1 MVIDPE
7 ITRENPVEA
16 KHRRLVRSHRS
27 GPLDRELKPNAKI
40 RDELSEIVAFPPTQE
55 LAAPQRDLLWQFRFY
70 LTRDKRALT
79 KFLKSVVWT
88 DPGEVKQAV
97 EVLLPMW
104 AEVEMDDA
112 LELLGPSESFRD
124 GRVRAYAVQQLG
136 KVDDDE
142 LMLYLLQLVQA
153 LKFETTPVTT
163 PSNSMRQSRHSS
175 SRFAIAV
182 DDSLP
187 TLEGFLIERSARNPV
202 LGNHFRWYI
211 AVECEDKQRGKM
223 FVQLAKKFNAKV
235 AELHVEG
242 EPDQLD
248 LARRQQDFIQRISQ
262 LAKDL
267 RASKDARP
275 KKIERLKAVL
285 SDSKAGLGSFAP
297 IRLPLDA
304 KVEVIGIDPD
314 KSSVF
319 KSNLFPLRLH
329 LLTSEAP
336 NASPPS
342 SYAVIFKNGDDL
354 RQDQLVIQ
362 LFTLMDRLLRK
373 ENLDL
378 KLMPYRV
385 LATGAVDGMVQFVAS
400 RTLQDISN
408 EYAGGLLAYLREMHP
423 DPGSVGT
430 MGVKAEVMDTY
441 VRSCAGYCVVTYLL
455 GVGDR
460 HLDNLLLSPDGH
472 FFHGK
477 PDCCFGSLHLQPRA
491 NPFRSI
497 FSFCRSRLW
506 LHPRTGPQA
515 VPAGGQGVQGDGRLH
530 GRRQLAPLRALQV
543 ALLHG
548 FHDAT
553 QEQQPDH
560 QPRRPNGRRQYPRHP
575 DRARQGCRQGPG
587 QVPPGRDRGGGRQSV

>member
-1 MVIDPE
+1 MLASLTPATTLQPNPATGSILPSLNSQAADLALFTVIDPE
-7 ITRENPVEA
+7 IARENPVEA

-40 RDELSEIVAFPPTQE
+40 RDELSEIVAFPPTQD
-55 LAAPQRDLLWQFRFY
+55 LAAPQRDLVWQFRFY
-70 LTRDKRALT
+70 LSRDKRALT
-79 KFLKSVVWT
+79 KFLKSVVWS

-124 GRVRAYAVQQLG
+124 TRVRAYAVQQLG

-153 LKFETTPVTT
+153 LKFETTAATT
-163 PSNSMRQSRHSS
+163 PSSSMRHSRHSS
-175 SRFAIAV
+175 SRFAAPA
-182 DDSLP
+182 DDLP
-187 TLEGFLIERSARNPV
+187 NLEGFLIDRSARNPV

-223 FVQLAKKFNAKV
+223 FIQIAKKFNARI
-235 AELHVEG
+235 AQLQVEG
-242 EPDQLD
+242 GPDQLD
-248 LARRQQDFIQRISQ
+248 FARRQEDFIGRISQ

-267 RASKDARP
+267 RASKEARP
-275 KKIERLKAVL
+275 KKIDRLKAVL
-285 SDSKAGLGSFAP
+285 SDSKSGLGSFPP

-304 KVEVIGIDPD
+304 KIEVIGIDPD

-336 NASPPS
+336 TANPPS
-342 SYAVIFKNGDDL
+342 SYGVIFKNGDDL

-408 EYAGGLLAYLREMHP
+408 EYAGGLLAYLREVNP

-477 PDCCFGSLHLQPRA
+477 RVDLDPALHLPADPRLPA
-491 NPFRSI
+491 LQSTLATSSAETPS
-497 FSFCRSRLW
+497 RSRPQSKCARRW
-506 LHPRTGPQA
+506 STAWAVSRRRTTPASSRSATRASPRSART
-515 VPAGGQGVQGDGRLH
+515 
-530 GRRQLAPLRALQV
+530 
-543 ALLHG
+543 
-548 FHDAT
+548 AT
-553 QEQQPDH
+553 
-560 QPRRPNGRRQYPRHP
+560 
-575 DRARQGCRQGPG
+575 
-587 QVPPGRDRGGGRQSV
+587 